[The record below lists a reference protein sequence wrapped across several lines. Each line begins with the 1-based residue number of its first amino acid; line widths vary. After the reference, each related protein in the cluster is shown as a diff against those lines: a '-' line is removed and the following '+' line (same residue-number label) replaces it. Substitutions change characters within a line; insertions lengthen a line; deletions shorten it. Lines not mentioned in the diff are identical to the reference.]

1 MENLVNRNTLITGAT
16 KGIGLQLSKTLLQR
30 DCRVYG
36 VGRDFSNLEQLEY
49 DDGLTQ
55 IACDL
60 GDLEQLEETLPKLPK
75 DIGLLVLN
83 AGFGQF
89 GGLEQFSHAQVKRL
103 VDTNLVSNIYLLKH
117 YLPFMKAQGGGDI
130 VLLGS
135 ESGLQGAKAGAVYCA
150 TKFALRGLAQ
160 SLRADCSN
168 ANIRVNL
175 VNPGPVDSDFFESL
189 KFEPQEG
196 QEFVLNSQDIA
207 LAIIGA
213 LDQPR
218 HVVYEEVNIQP
229 MKRSFRK
236 K

>member
-1 MENLVNRNTLITGAT
+1 
-16 KGIGLQLSKTLLQR
+16 
-30 DCRVYG
+30 
-36 VGRDFSNLEQLEY
+36 
-49 DDGLTQ
+49 
-55 IACDL
+55 
-60 GDLEQLEETLPKLPK
+60 
-75 DIGLLVLN
+75 
-83 AGFGQF
+83 
-89 GGLEQFSHAQVKRL
+89 
-103 VDTNLVSNIYLLKH
+103 
-117 YLPFMKAQGGGDI
+117 MKAQGGGDI

-229 MKRSFRK
+229 MKRSYRK

>member
-16 KGIGLQLSKTLLQR
+16 KGIGLELSKTLLQR

-36 VGRDFSNLEQLEY
+36 VGRDFSNLEELEHG
-49 DDGLTQ
+49 DGLIQ
-55 IACDL
+55 IFCDL

-75 DIGLLVLN
+75 DIGLLVLY

-89 GGLEQFSHAQVKRL
+89 GGLEQFSHDQIKRL

-150 TKFALRGLAQ
+150 TKFAIRGLAQ

-168 ANIRVNL
+168 SNIRVNL
-175 VNPGPVDSDFFESL
+175 VNPGPVDSGFFESL

-196 QEFVLNSQDIA
+196 REFVLNSQDIA
-207 LAIIGA
+207 LAIVGA
-213 LDQPR
+213 LGQPR

-229 MKRSFRK
+229 IKRSFRK

>member
-1 MENLVNRNTLITGAT
+1 MDNLVNQNTLITGAT
-16 KGIGLQLSKTLLQR
+16 KGIGLELSTTFLHR
-30 DCRVYG
+30 GCRVYG
-36 VGRDFSNLEQLEY
+36 IGRDFSNLKEIGYTDQ
-49 DDGLTQ
+49 LTQ

-60 GDLEQLEETLPKLPK
+60 GDLDQVEEILPKLPK
-75 DIGLLVLN
+75 NIGLLVLN

-89 GGLEQFSHAQVKRL
+89 GGLEQFSHSQIKRL
-103 VDTNLVSNIYLLKH
+103 VDTNLVSNMYLLKH
-117 YLPFMKAQGGGDI
+117 YLPLMKAQGGGDI

-135 ESGLQGAKAGAVYCA
+135 ESALQGAKAGAVYCA

-168 ANIRVNL
+168 SNIRVNL

-196 QEFVLNSQDIA
+196 QEFVLNSKDIA
-207 LAIIGA
+207 SAVFGA

-218 HVVYEEVNIQP
+218 HVVYELSLIHI
-229 MKRSFRK
+229 
-236 K
+236 